1 MSEKSILYSV
11 LAILSGGG
19 LLFLDVILFGIQTIL
34 GIIGIILTL
43 IIPGALLTKAK
54 NEASGV
60 LDRILAKFIAPI
72 LIIVVGFF
80 ALMSIFFWTK

>member
-1 MSEKSILYSV
+1 MSGKSILYSV

-34 GIIGIILTL
+34 GIIGVILTL

>member
-1 MSEKSILYSV
+1 MSGKSIVYSV

-19 LLFLDVILFGIQTIL
+19 LLFLDVVLFGIQTIL
-34 GIIGIILTL
+34 GIIGIVLTA
-43 IIPGALLTKAK
+43 IVPGTLLRKAK

-60 LDRILAKFIAPI
+60 LDRILAVFIAPI

-80 ALMSIFFWTK
+80 AIMAMFFWMN